1 MSNNSKRHV
10 QSRRKYLKTT
20 AAVGLFGTLAGC
32 LGDDDGDSGDGDGD
46 GGTDGGDDDGSNSEH
61 DFGGAELEVMLNFA
75 PLDEAHERFVI
86 PEVEEK
92 YNVSVVTDVGSTSE
106 MLSRIRADPDNP
118 PDVVLM
124 DPIGLSGGS
133 QEGILE
139 PIQDHTDLVTNY
151 SDVYDMFKH
160 DEGVSWIADEVM
172 PAIHSQRWEST
183 PESWEAVASED
194 HPLALLPFSWS
205 AGPAMVALANTI
217 ATRDDFQTTDVD
229 EDAAFGWLEDNVRPT
244 FHTTYD
250 GTAQAKQMLL
260 SGEVD
265 TILPTWN
272 HLMYGL
278 WQEDAP
284 IQTINNPDPTGIAA
298 GNGLA
303 VPEGSENIEAAML
316 YVNEVLSV
324 EAQEEMLPI
333 IGAGTVNQ
341 NAEVPEEVLEFGVP
355 TEEDFETLEFPKYE
369 YLSEEWDGWTDRW
382 ETVF

>member
-1 MSNNSKRHV
+1 MSKYTNRHG
-10 QSRRKYLKTT
+10 QSRRKYLKT
-20 AAVGLFGTLAGC
+20 AATVGVFGTLAGC
-32 LGDDDGDSGDGDGD
+32 LGDDEDDGDDGSDGDGTTNGSD
-46 GGTDGGDDDGSNSEH
+46 GEF
-61 DFGGAELEVMLNFA
+61 DFGGADLEVMLNFA
-75 PLDEAHERFVI
+75 PLDEAHKRFVI
-86 PEVEEK
+86 PTVEEQ
-92 YNVSVVTDVGSTSE
+92 YNVNVVTNVGSTSE

-139 PIQDHTDLVTNY
+139 PIQDHTDVVTNY
-151 SDVYDMFKH
+151 DDVYDMFKH
-160 DEGVSWIADEVM
+160 NEGVSWIADEVM
-172 PAIHSQRWEST
+172 PVIHTQRWDST
-183 PESWEAVASED
+183 PESWEEVTSED

-205 AGPAMVALANTI
+205 AGPAMVALASTI
-217 ATRDDFQTTDVD
+217 ATGTEFQSTDID
-229 EDAAFGWLEDNVRPT
+229 EDAAFGWLEENIRSA

-284 IQTINNPDPTGIAA
+284 IQTINNPSPVGVAA

-303 VPEGSENIEAAML
+303 VPEGSDNIEAAML

-341 NAEVPEEVLEFGVP
+341 NAEVPDEVLEFGVP
-355 TEEDFETLEFPKYE
+355 TEDDFETLEFPNYE
-369 YLSEEWDGWTDRW
+369 YLSGEWDGWTDRW
-382 ETVF
+382 ETLF